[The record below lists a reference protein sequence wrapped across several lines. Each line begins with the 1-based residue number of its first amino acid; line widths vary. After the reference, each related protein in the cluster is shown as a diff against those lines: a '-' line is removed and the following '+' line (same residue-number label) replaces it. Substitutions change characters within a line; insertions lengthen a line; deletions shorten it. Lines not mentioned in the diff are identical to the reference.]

1 MLPTHRVPCP
11 HCAGVLYVALSLDD
25 GINPATPESP
35 KIESD
40 SAGFYMTCPHCR
52 KRVAMERIS
61 AEGREAFRLAGPAN
75 ELDDSR
81 P

>member
-11 HCAGVLYVALSLDD
+11 HCSGVLYIALSLDD

-35 KIESD
+35 KVEAD
-40 SAGFYMTCPHCR
+40 GGGFYMRCPHCA
-52 KRVAMERIS
+52 KRVAMERFT
-61 AEGREAFRLAGPAN
+61 AEGREAFRLAGPTSGLN
-75 ELDDSR
+75 DSR